1 MLSEVFYDADRFK
14 RNIAKDRP
22 QPVEKVTVC
31 TSRTIYFQ
39 EFIENG
45 FGDLFTQA
53 HWRKIDITLNL

>member
-1 MLSEVFYDADRFK
+1 MLLEVFK
-14 RNIAKDRP
+14 TQTGSKEILQKDRP